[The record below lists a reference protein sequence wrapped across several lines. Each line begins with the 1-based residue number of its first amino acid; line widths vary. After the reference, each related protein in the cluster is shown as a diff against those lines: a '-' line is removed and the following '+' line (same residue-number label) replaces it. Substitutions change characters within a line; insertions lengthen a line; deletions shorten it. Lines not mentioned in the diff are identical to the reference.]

1 MCLDKVC
8 HSVIY
13 CTARPIK
20 SNFTNNF
27 YSRVY
32 GLNNTGKP
40 YVLSYM
46 SRVVVVGLRAH
57 HLIVPKLHSQHM
69 INP

>member
-1 MCLDKVC
+1 MKFELLFITSD
-8 HSVIY
+8 SVIY

-20 SNFTNNF
+20 SNFTSNF

-32 GLNNTGKP
+32 GLNNTVKH

-46 SRVVVVGLRAH
+46 VVVGLRSH
-57 HLIVPKLHSQHM
+57 HLIVPKLNSHTV
-69 INP
+69 PVF

>member
-20 SNFTNNF
+20 SNLISNF

-32 GLNNTGKP
+32 GLNNTVKH

-57 HLIVPKLHSQHM
+57 HLTVPKLNRQHM
-69 INP
+69 IDP